1 MKKEDAELEDIS
13 LSNILRSITYW
24 PRIFRLLWETH
35 KGYLL
40 IIAAINILQ
49 GLTPVVA
56 LLATTELI
64 NSVAKS
70 HQQGT
75 FEAIGWAFG
84 VYVVL
89 GLFSQC
95 LVLIEN
101 YLNPLFEKLL
111 TNRINILIMEK
122 SIQLSLAAFEDSD
135 IQDQLQRARQE
146 TSYRPYQIFSSI
158 FTLGTSLITLFS
170 TVALIVSWNAWVA
183 ALLILIPVSSFF
195 SFLRLGKE
203 EFILSYKRA
212 PRQREAWYLGFL
224 LTKDSTF
231 KEIKLFQLGSYLKAR
246 YEKLFQGFYEEDK
259 KLIRKRSLISLF
271 FEIFY
276 QVMLGAVILLILW
289 TAYVGQL
296 LVGNVVGM
304 IQATNLTHGTSQGI
318 VQGILSLC
326 NHNLYMKN
334 LFAYLDL
341 EGKRSTLLPS
351 SSLEFD
357 ASTIE
362 TVEFRHVTFQ
372 YPGRDVPAL
381 QDISF
386 TLSRGETIAIVG
398 KNGSGKTTL
407 LKLMTQLYDDFQG
420 EILIN
425 GISIRKLDIEE
436 LRKRIGV
443 VFQDFVHYEM
453 DTRHNIGFG
462 DIDSIDQDDELLQAA
477 NQAGIREMVEG
488 LPQQLE
494 TRLGLWFEEGHQL
507 SGGQWQRIAIARAF
521 MRKADLYILDEPSSY
536 LDPEAEKDVFDK
548 FYNLV
553 KGKLGIFIT
562 HRYSSVSF
570 ADKIIVMDEG
580 KIVEQGSHRKL
591 IKEDGIYAGLY
602 HLQASSFVMNEDEN
616 DA

>member
-13 LSNILRSITYW
+13 LSNILRSIQYW
-24 PRIFRLLWETH
+24 PRVFRILWETH
-35 KGYLL
+35 KAYLL
-40 IIAAINILQ
+40 IIAVINILQ

-56 LLATTELI
+56 LLTTTQLI

-75 FEAIGWAFG
+75 FEAIGWAFAI
-84 VYVVL
+84 YVVL

-95 LVLIEN
+95 LALVEN
-101 YLNPLFEKLL
+101 YLNPLFERLL

-122 SIQLSLAAFEDSD
+122 SIQLSLSAFEDSD

-158 FTLGTSLITLFS
+158 FTLGTSFITLFS
-170 TVALIVSWNAWVA
+170 TVALIVAWNAWVA
-183 ALLILIPVSSFF
+183 VLLILIPVSSFV

-203 EFILSYKRA
+203 EFILNYKRA

-231 KEIKLFQLGSYLKAR
+231 KEVKLFQLGTYLKAR
-246 YEKLFQGFYEEDK
+246 YEELFQGFYKEDK
-259 KLIRKRSLISLF
+259 RLIRKRSLTSVS

-276 QVMLGAVILLILW
+276 QMVIGAIILLILW

-326 NHNLYMKN
+326 QHNLYMKN

-341 EGKRSTLLPS
+341 EQKSVASLPPS
-351 SSLEFD
+351 SAEFD
-357 ASTIE
+357 VSGIE
-362 TVEFRHVTFQ
+362 SIEFRNVTFQ
-372 YPGRDVPAL
+372 YPGRGVPAL
-381 QDISF
+381 RDISF
-386 TLSRGETIAIVG
+386 TLRRGETIAIVG

-407 LKLMTQLYDDFQG
+407 LKCITQLYDDFQG
-420 EILIN
+420 DILIN
-425 GISIRKLDIEE
+425 GISIRTINIEE
-436 LRKRIGV
+436 LRKKIGV

-453 DTRHNIGFG
+453 DVRHNIGFG
-462 DIDSIDQDDELLQAA
+462 DIDSINQDDELLQAA
-477 NQAGIREMVEG
+477 SQAGIQEMVEE
-488 LPQQLE
+488 LPQKLE

-570 ADKIIVMDEG
+570 ADKIIVMDQG
-580 KIVEQGSHRKL
+580 RIVEQGSHREL
-591 IKEDGIYAGLY
+591 MKEDGIYAGLY